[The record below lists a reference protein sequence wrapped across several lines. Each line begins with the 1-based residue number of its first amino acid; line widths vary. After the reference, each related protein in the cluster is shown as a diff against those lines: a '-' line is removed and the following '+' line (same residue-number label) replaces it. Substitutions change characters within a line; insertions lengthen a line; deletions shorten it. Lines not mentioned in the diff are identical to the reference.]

1 MKVYVLT
8 HCAAEEN
15 YTPAVF
21 LDEAKARAAMK
32 ADYDEN
38 LNNAES
44 VGAVFDTD
52 FDDNFASITYT
63 DDTYDVYQLFEV
75 EAE

>member
-15 YTPAVF
+15 YTPAVYF
-21 LDEAKARAAMK
+21 NKEKAKAAMK

-38 LNNAES
+38 LNNAEA
-44 VGAVFDTD
+44 VGAVFDAD
-52 FDDNFASITYT
+52 FADDFASITYT